1 MKTIRILIG
10 PLTIL
15 MMGAIAQS
23 QQRTTEPPQQRT
35 TEPQAGKTP
44 GQYPPEVLR
53 QIEGLISGAN
63 GLEAKRQVRWITGDS
78 FAGGSAWWTN
88 TALVT
93 RLGLTD
99 DQKTRVERA
108 FENHR
113 QSLTTNTE
121 QLTKEENQL
130 QKLLEADPIDRNAIL
145 TQIDRVI
152 QARGELERTNSA
164 MTLEMREILTR
175 AQWMQLPQNAGPAFY
190 FRTGETGS
198 PLIVAPGVRGG
209 GGRGAPGQRSG
220 GGQRQQ

>member
-1 MKTIRILIG
+1 MKTIRILIV

-23 QQRTTEPPQQRT
+23 QQRTTEP
-35 TEPQAGKTP
+35 QAGKTP
-44 GQYPPEVLR
+44 GQFPPEVLR
-53 QIEGLISGAN
+53 QIEALGIRN
-63 GLEAKRQVRWITGDS
+63 GLEGKPQVRWITGDS
-78 FAGGSAWWTN
+78 FLGGGSAWWTN

-220 GGQRQQ
+220 GQRQQ